1 MDRAALLSAAITG
14 GVAALL
20 VIAVWRDRI
29 EARRRRVRVLTFT
42 LSADAR
48 EFVEAMDRVVAAF
61 RVMAANVSA
70 EVVPALE
77 WFASGLRQ
85 FGEGLEYTLR
95 TGRRVGETDLEWW
108 HRNIEQAKGR
118 QR

>member
-1 MDRAALLSAAITG
+1 MGSALLAAAITG

-29 EARRRRVRVLTFT
+29 EERRRRVLRITIRV
-42 LSADAR
+42 DAT
-48 EFVEAMDRVVAAF
+48 EFLEAMDRVSAAF
-61 RVMAANVSA
+61 RVMAARVSA

-77 WFASGLRQ
+77 LFAAGLRQ

-95 TGRRVGETDLEWW
+95 TGKRVGETDLEWW
-108 HRNIEQAKGR
+108 HRNLEAAKGR

>member
-1 MDRAALLSAAITG
+1 MGSALLAAAITG

-29 EARRRRVRVLTFT
+29 EARRRRFVTVKIT
-42 LSADAR
+42 LSGDAR
-48 EFVEAMDRVVAAF
+48 EFVEAMGRVGVAF
-61 RVMAANVSA
+61 RVMAASVAA

-77 WFASGLRQ
+77 WLAAGLRQ
-85 FGEGLEYTLR
+85 FGEDLEYTLR

-108 HRNIEQAKGR
+108 HRNLEAAKER